1 MKDDTIHIP
10 DALPHR
16 YPFLLIDR
24 IVEAES
30 SKWVRG
36 YKNISWNEWFITEAN
51 PYMPHMLVVEALAQL
66 SAFSATEEKGIAFL
80 SSLNHVEMES
90 LAQPGDRLDLYF
102 EVSKQRRG
110 YLLGKGLATVG
121 DRVIV
126 RAEEIVVFVQK

>member
-1 MKDDTIHIP
+1 MHIP
-10 DALPHR
+10 DVLPHR
-16 YPFLLIDR
+16 YPFLLIDK
-24 IVEAES
+24 IVEAEP
-30 SKWVRG
+30 SKWARG

-66 SAFSATEEKGIAFL
+66 SAFSAMEEKGIAFL
-80 SSLNHVEMES
+80 SSLKQVEMES

-126 RAEEIVVFVQK
+126 RAEEIVAFVQK